1 MQPGETD
8 GAVRND
14 SALMRRIA
22 SGDAEAYRQVIAGQS
37 PRLVRIAFGILGNL
51 DEAEDATQEAL
62 LALWQAAPDW
72 QEKATIAAYL
82 RTVAT
87 RKAIDILRR
96 RKGRVDDFNWEGLE
110 DTARNPQEMLENRD
124 DMEHVLKHMTELPER
139 QRIALVLTQI
149 EELSHQQAADAMDID
164 VEALSS
170 LLARARRTL
179 RRRLQGEETG
189 D

>member
-1 MQPGETD
+1 MQSGETD

-22 SGDAEAYRQVIAGQS
+22 SGDTEAYRQVIAGQS
-37 PRLVRIAFGILGNL
+37 PRLVRMAFGILGNL

-62 LALWQAAPDW
+62 LALWRAAPDW